1 MAAKNKDGTT
11 RKSGSGRK
19 KGAVSF
25 VKIPLKEL
33 NALLRDTMD
42 VIVSRRFAEQL
53 GLGGIPV
60 EGNPK
65 NILPP
70 KKPVEV
76 KVEELEPSVPMQV
89 SVEEE
94 W

>member
-1 MAAKNKDGTT
+1 MAVNKDGTT
-11 RKSGSGRK
+11 RKKGSGRK

-25 VKIPLKEL
+25 FKIPLKEL

-42 VIVSRRFAEQL
+42 VVVSRRFAEQL
-53 GLGGIPV
+53 GLGGNPV

-76 KVEELEPSVPMQV
+76 KVEELEPTAPMQV

>member
-1 MAAKNKDGTT
+1 MATNKDGTT

-42 VIVSRRFAEQL
+42 VVVSRRFAEQL

>member
-1 MAAKNKDGTT
+1 MAVNKDGTT

>member
-1 MAAKNKDGTT
+1 MAAKNKDGTI

-33 NALLRDTMD
+33 NALLRDSMD

-76 KVEELEPSVPMQV
+76 KVEELEPTVPMQV

>member
-1 MAAKNKDGTT
+1 MAAINKDGTP

-25 VKIPLKEL
+25 VKIPLKQL
-33 NALLRDTMD
+33 NELLRDTMD
-42 VIVSRRFAEQL
+42 VVVSRRFAEQL
-53 GLGGIPV
+53 GIDGTLV
-60 EGNPK
+60 EGTPK

-70 KKPVEV
+70 KKPIEV
-76 KVEELEPSVPMQV
+76 QVEELEPTAPIPV
-89 SVEEE
+89 SVEED

>member
-1 MAAKNKDGTT
+1 MAVNKDGTT

-76 KVEELEPSVPMQV
+76 NVEELEPSVPMQV
-89 SVEEE
+89 SVEQE